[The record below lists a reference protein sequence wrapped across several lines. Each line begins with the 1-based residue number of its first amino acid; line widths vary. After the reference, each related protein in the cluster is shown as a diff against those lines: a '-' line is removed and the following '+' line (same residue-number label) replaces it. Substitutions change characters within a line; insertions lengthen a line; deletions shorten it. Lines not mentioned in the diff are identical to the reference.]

1 MPHERAR
8 AMCPSAVPMAPESA
22 LDAPGVWP
30 PARSARDAAL
40 RARRKGRAGARLS
53 RRAACAVARAAPRYA
68 LRTLRASAH
77 GRAAQRRPP
86 RAPLAPRVRWLHRT
100 HAAAALAVAL
110 APPR

>member
-68 LRTLRASAH
+68 LRTLRASAYA
-77 GRAAQRRPP
+77 RAAPRRPP
-86 RAPLAPRVRWLHRT
+86 RAPLAPRVRWLRRS

-110 APPR
+110 AAPR